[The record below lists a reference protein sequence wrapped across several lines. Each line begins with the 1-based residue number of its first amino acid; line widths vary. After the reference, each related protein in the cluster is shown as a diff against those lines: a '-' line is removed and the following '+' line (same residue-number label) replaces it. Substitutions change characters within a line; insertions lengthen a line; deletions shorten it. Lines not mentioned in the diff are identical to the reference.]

1 MVFGAILAG
10 GVGSRMGEDIPK
22 QFLELGGKPVILY
35 SLEKFLQSPRMDQVF
50 IGVSEPWLTYT
61 KELVQKFLPENA
73 HRVHIVLGG
82 SGRNDTLQNIIAAID
97 KIRNGDP
104 KDIIVTHDAA
114 RPFVKLWMIE
124 KNIDAALACGAVNT
138 VCPAIDTIVMSQ
150 DGATISDIP
159 NKALMYYGHSP
170 QSFQIDLLKRLYSTL
185 TQEEKAILTD
195 ACKICSLRGQEV
207 ALVKSE
213 YTNLKITTPGDY
225 LIAQAYVAAG
235 IHLQES

>member
-22 QFLELGGKPVILY
+22 QFLDIAGKPIILY
-35 SLEKFLQSPRMDQVF
+35 SLEKFLQCARMDQVF
-50 IGVSEPWLTYT
+50 IGVSQPWLDYT
-61 KELVQKFLPENA
+61 RELVDKFFPENA

-97 KIRNGDP
+97 QVRNGDSQ
-104 KDIIVTHDAA
+104 DIIVTHDAA
-114 RPFVKLWMIE
+114 RPFVKLRMIE
-124 KNIDAALACGAVNT
+124 ENIDAALAHGAVNT

-150 DGATISDIP
+150 DGATICDIP
-159 NKALMYYGHSP
+159 NKSLMYYGHSP
-170 QSFQIDLLKRLYSTL
+170 QSFRIDLLKALYSTL

-225 LIAQAYVAAG
+225 LIAKAYVAAG
-235 IHLQES
+235 VHLQD

>member
-22 QFLELGGKPVILY
+22 QFLELDGKPVILY
-35 SLEKFLQSPRMDQVF
+35 SLEKFLQCSRMDQVF
-50 IGVSEPWLTYT
+50 IGVSQPWMDYT
-61 KELVQKFLPENA
+61 RELVEKFLPENA
-73 HRVHIVLGG
+73 YRVHIVLGG

-97 KIRNGDP
+97 QVRNGDSQ
-104 KDIIVTHDAA
+104 DIIVTHDAA
-114 RPFVKLWMIE
+114 RPFVKLRMIE
-124 KNIDAALACGAVNT
+124 ENIDAALQHGAVNT
-138 VCPAIDTIVMSQ
+138 VCPAIDTIVISQ

-159 NKALMYYGHSP
+159 NKAFMYYGHSP
-170 QSFQIDLLKRLYSTL
+170 QSFRIDLLKALYSTL
-185 TQEEKAILTD
+185 TQEEKSILTD

-225 LIAQAYVAAG
+225 LIAKAYVAAG
-235 IHLQES
+235 VHLQD

>member
-10 GVGSRMGEDIPK
+10 GIGSRMKEEIPK
-22 QFLELGGKPVILY
+22 QFLLLEDKPVIIY
-35 SLEKFLQSPRMDQVF
+35 SLEKFLQCPRMDQVF
-50 IGVSEPWLTYT
+50 IGVNADWIDYT
-61 KELVQKFLPENA
+61 QDLINQFLPEQVS
-73 HRVHIVLGG
+73 RVHILPGG

-97 KIRNGDP
+97 KVRSGDP

-114 RPFVKLWMIE
+114 RPFVTLRMIE
-124 KNIDAALACGAVNT
+124 ENIDAAMDCGAVNT
-138 VCPAIDTIVMSQ
+138 VCPAIDTIVISQ
-150 DGATISDIP
+150 DGKTISDIP

-185 TQEEKAILTD
+185 TDGEKAILTD
-195 ACKICSLRGQEV
+195 ACKICSLRGQQV

-235 IHLQES
+235 VHLRD

>member
-22 QFLELGGKPVILY
+22 QFLDIEDKPVIAY
-35 SLEKFLQSPRMDQVF
+35 SLEKFLACRRMDQIF
-50 IGVSEPWLTYT
+50 IGVSQEWIDYT
-61 KELVQKFLPENA
+61 RDLVKKFFPEHT
-73 HRVHIVLGG
+73 HRVHTILGG

-97 KIRNGDP
+97 NVRNGSDE
-104 KDIIVTHDAA
+104 DIIVTHDAA
-114 RPFVKLWMIE
+114 RPFVTLRMIE
-124 KNIDAALACGAVNT
+124 ENIDAAIVCGAVNT
-138 VCPAIDTIVMSQ
+138 VCPAIDTIVMSEN
-150 DGATISDIP
+150 GRTISDIP

-170 QSFQIDLLKRLYSTL
+170 QSFQINLLKRLYSTL
-185 TQEEKAILTD
+185 TQEEKNILTD

-225 LIAQAYVAAG
+225 LIAKAYVAAG
-235 IHLQES
+235 IHLQD

>member
-22 QFLELGGKPVILY
+22 QFLDIEGKPVLLY
-35 SLEKFLQSPRMDQVF
+35 SLEKFLQCLRMDQVF
-50 IGVSEPWLTYT
+50 IGVSQPWLDYT
-61 KELVQKFLPENA
+61 GELVAKFLPDDA

-97 KIRNGDP
+97 KVRRGDSD
-104 KDIIVTHDAA
+104 DIIVTHDAA
-114 RPFVKLWMIE
+114 RPFVKLRMIE
-124 KNIDAALACGAVNT
+124 ENIDAALRYGAVNT
-138 VCPAIDTIVMSQ
+138 VCPAIDTIVMSR

-170 QSFQIDLLKRLYSTL
+170 QSFQIDLLKKLYSTL
-185 TQEEKAILTD
+185 TDEEKAILTD
-195 ACKICSLRGQEV
+195 ACKICSLRGQQV

-225 LIAQAYVAAG
+225 LIAKAYVAAG
-235 IHLQES
+235 IHLRD

>member
-22 QFLELGGKPVILY
+22 QFLDIEGKPVILY
-35 SLEKFLQSPRMDQVF
+35 SLEKFLQCQQMDQVF
-50 IGVSEPWLTYT
+50 IGVSQPWLDYT
-61 KELVQKFLPENA
+61 QELVAKFLPNDA

-97 KIRNGDP
+97 KVRCGD
-104 KDIIVTHDAA
+104 KDDIIVTHDAA
-114 RPFVKLWMIE
+114 RPFVKLRMIAE
-124 KNIDAALACGAVNT
+124 NIDAARKCGAVNT

-150 DGATISDIP
+150 DGVTISDIP

-170 QSFQIDLLKRLYSTL
+170 QSFRIDLLKELYSTL
-185 TQEEKAILTD
+185 TDEEKAILTD
-195 ACKICSLRGQEV
+195 ACKICSLRGQQV

-225 LIAQAYVAAG
+225 LIAKAYVAAG
-235 IHLQES
+235 IHLQD